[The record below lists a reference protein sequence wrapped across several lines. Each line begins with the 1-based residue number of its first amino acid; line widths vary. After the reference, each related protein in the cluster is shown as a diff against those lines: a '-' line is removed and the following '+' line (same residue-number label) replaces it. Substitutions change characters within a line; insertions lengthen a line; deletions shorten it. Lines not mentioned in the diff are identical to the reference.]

1 MMLLYVAGLVT
12 GCAALLMGPLGTRTA
27 RTVTALFL
35 LNTLG
40 TGVDELMLP
49 SGYPGIEHAVGAL
62 MMLVLGPVL
71 IALWHRLAGPWR
83 RIYVASAGAALA
95 GTAFIA
101 ILRETELVVLVVF
114 IVLWLLL
121 ARPPSVRLRT
131 FAARQPRTYDARFLP
146 TTNRRSFQ

>member
-1 MMLLYVAGLVT
+1 MILLYVIGLVS
-12 GCAALLMGPLGTRTA
+12 GCAALLMGPLGTRAA

-35 LNTLG
+35 LSTLG

-49 SGYPGIEHAVGAL
+49 SGHPGLEQVVGAL
-62 MMLVLGPVL
+62 LLVVLIPAL
-71 IALWHRLAGPWR
+71 IALWHRLSGPWR
-83 RIYVASAGAALA
+83 LTYVAAAGVELAL
-95 GTAFIA
+95 TAFIA

-121 ARPPSVRLRT
+121 ARPPSVRPRT
-131 FAARQPRTYDARFLP
+131 LAVRQPRAYRARFLP

>member
-1 MMLLYVAGLVT
+1 MILLYVAGLLT

-35 LNTLG
+35 LSTLG

-49 SGYPGIEHAVGAL
+49 WGYPGIEHAVGTL
-62 MMLVLGPVL
+62 MLLTLVPVL

-83 RIYVASAGAALA
+83 RIYVASAGVALA
-95 GTAFIA
+95 GTAFIT
-101 ILRETELVVLVVF
+101 ILRETELAVLVVF

-121 ARPPSVRLRT
+121 ARPPSVRPRT
-131 FAARQPRTYDARFLP
+131 LAVRQPRAHRARFLP

>member
-1 MMLLYVAGLVT
+1 MILLYVIGLVS

-35 LNTLG
+35 LSTLG

-49 SGYPGIEHAVGAL
+49 SGHPGLEQVVGAL
-62 MMLVLGPVL
+62 LLVVLIPAL
-71 IALWHRLAGPWR
+71 IALWHRLSGPWR
-83 RIYVASAGAALA
+83 STYVAAAGVGLAL
-95 GTAFIA
+95 TAFIA

-121 ARPPSVRLRT
+121 ARPPSVRPRT
-131 FAARQPRTYDARFLP
+131 LAVRQPRAHHARFLP
-146 TTNRRSFQ
+146 TTNMRSFQ

>member
-1 MMLLYVAGLVT
+1 MILLYVIGLVS

-35 LNTLG
+35 LSTLG
-40 TGVDELMLP
+40 TGVDELVLP
-49 SGYPGIEHAVGAL
+49 SGHPGLEQVVGAL
-62 MMLVLGPVL
+62 LLVVLIPAL

-83 RIYVASAGAALA
+83 STYVAAAGVELAL
-95 GTAFIA
+95 TAFIA

-121 ARPPSVRLRT
+121 ARPPSVRPRT
-131 FAARQPRTYDARFLP
+131 LAVRQPRAHRARFLP